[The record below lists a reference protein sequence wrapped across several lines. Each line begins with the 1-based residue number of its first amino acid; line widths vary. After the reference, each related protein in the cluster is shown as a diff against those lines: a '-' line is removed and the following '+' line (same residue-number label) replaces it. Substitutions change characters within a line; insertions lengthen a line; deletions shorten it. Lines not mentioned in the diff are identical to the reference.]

1 MKRLHKGIHKFQESY
16 FKKEEDFFRR
26 LSGKQEPDVLF
37 ITCADARVD
46 PTLVTQSKPGELFI
60 VRNVGNIVPPYDAI
74 RDKNSV
80 AAAIEFGVL
89 KLKVSDII
97 VCGHSNCGAMQA
109 LFGDEHELAD
119 MPHLRDWLK
128 IALPVKET
136 VANVCSGFSLEYCQR
151 IAEEENILAQLRNIQ
166 TYPFVARSLKKGK
179 LYLHGWYYKIESGN
193 IYAYNP
199 NTEKFEVIVYS
210 GEATKRL
217 VH

>member
-80 AAAIEFGVL
+80 AAAIAFGVL

-136 VANVCSGFSLEYCQR
+136 VANVCSTLSSLSSY
-151 IAEEENILAQLRNIQ
+151 
-166 TYPFVARSLKKGK
+166 
-179 LYLHGWYYKIESGN
+179 
-193 IYAYNP
+193 
-199 NTEKFEVIVYS
+199 
-210 GEATKRL
+210 
-217 VH
+217 